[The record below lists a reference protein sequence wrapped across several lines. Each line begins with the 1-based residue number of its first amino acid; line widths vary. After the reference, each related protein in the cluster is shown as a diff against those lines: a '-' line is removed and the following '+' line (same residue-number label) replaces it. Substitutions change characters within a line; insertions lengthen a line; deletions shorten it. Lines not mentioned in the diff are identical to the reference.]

1 MALSPSPAP
10 SLNTVPPEAVAVNAF
25 WRAAG
30 PQRWFRK
37 DPAFDAAF
45 RNRFLVLHQ
54 RAGDGELDDWAET
67 AEGALALLILLDQFP
82 RNAFRGT
89 ARMYAT
95 DAQARRIGRG
105 ALDRHLDLQVPLE
118 LRNFMYLPLMHSELP
133 ADHDLCV
140 AKTAALGKDAQRRAL
155 HHRDII
161 RRFGRFPHRNA
172 LLGRSS
178 TAQEERFIAEGGF
191 SG

>member
-1 MALSPSPAP
+1 MAPAQATA
-10 SLNTVPPEAVAVNAF
+10 LVEF

-37 DPAFDAAF
+37 DAAFDADF
-45 RNRFLVLHQ
+45 RDRFLALHEQ
-54 RAGDGELDDWAET
+54 AATGQLDHWAGDAD
-67 AEGALALLILLDQFP
+67 GALALVLLLDQFP

-89 ARMYAT
+89 SRMYAT
-95 DAQARRIGRG
+95 DAQARRIART
-105 ALDRHLDLQVPLE
+105 ALAQHLDQAVPQD
-118 LRNFMYLPLMHSELP
+118 LRNFLYLPLMHSEDP
-133 ADHDLCV
+133 ADQALCV
-140 AKTAALGKDAQRRAL
+140 AKTATLDDGEPHRFAL
-155 HHRDII
+155 HHQDII

-178 TAQEERFIAEGGF
+178 TADELQFIADGGF